1 MFLGRKQS
9 FLMAGFRNVGLGS
22 VSERKLSGG
31 SVRYLRA
38 LGGGK
43 WLVLGELF
51 QFKKRTAQSSVLL
64 AFKQYMF
71 MLAVGN
77 VFNSE
82 VITHWNK
89 LPKEALASPALK
101 TLG

>member
-1 MFLGRKQS
+1 MFLGRKQT

-22 VSERKLSGG
+22 VSEREPSGG
-31 SVRYLRA
+31 SVRYLHA
-38 LGGGK
+38 FGGGK

-51 QFKKRTAQSSVLL
+51 RFKKKTAQSSLL
-64 AFKQYMF
+64 LVFKQYAF
-71 MLAVGN
+71 TLAVGN

-89 LPKEALASPALK
+89 LPKEA
-101 TLG
+101 